1 MSFAA
6 ALFPVVVYIA
16 LVYVLD
22 NFALVSVKRLLA
34 LVLCGMVSALISFG
48 LFQLTGKVVPERVSD
63 FLDPLV
69 EELVKAVPLVY
80 LASRKKV
87 AFFIDSVICGA
98 AVGGGFSILENVFYL
113 VMGEPLSMGTALFR
127 GLEVA
132 LIHMG
137 CSAVV
142 AAALMLAV
150 RLIERGRSHLAVKT
164 RDIVVAAF
172 LLASA
177 PVVHVFH
184 NSFHFPPLIQ
194 YAVVFG
200 ALAALLLWT
209 YHYDSGMIHRWL
221 DKGIDKQIALL
232 TSIREGN
239 LEQTRTGAFLL
250 SVRDA
255 FPPEV
260 FFDIICFVQLHME
273 LTLAAR
279 SRFMLHEAGLA
290 FPLEPERAQELLS
303 QYSEYVTLEKRL
315 GRTARMAVAPVV
327 KFYPSDR
334 KALDDL
340 LSECKQ

>member
-1 MSFAA
+1 
-6 ALFPVVVYIA
+6 
-16 LVYVLD
+16 
-22 NFALVSVKRLLA
+22 
-34 LVLCGMVSALISFG
+34 
-48 LFQLTGKVVPERVSD
+48 
-63 FLDPLV
+63 
-69 EELVKAVPLVY
+69 
-80 LASRKKV
+80 
-87 AFFIDSVICGA
+87 
-98 AVGGGFSILENVFYL
+98 
-113 VMGEPLSMGTALFR
+113 MGTALFR

-239 LEQTRTGAFLL
+239 LVHTRTGAFLL

-340 LSECKQ
+340 LSECKR